1 MARWR
6 LKYTFLY
13 IITVYNVC
21 DHNDFEPFRMTTPKQ
36 LDVVTLQAAAGKASA
51 LLKTLAN
58 RDRLLL
64 LCQMTQGE
72 YPVGALADM
81 TGIRQPTLSQQ
92 LTVLREE
99 GLVTTRREGK
109 QIFYSVASAEA
120 LAVLQVL
127 YQCYCPHDE
136 ET

>member
-1 MARWR
+1 MSQTSQID
-6 LKYTFLY
+6 L
-13 IITVYNVC
+13 VN
-21 DHNDFEPFRMTTPKQ
+21 
-36 LDVVTLQAAAGKASA
+36 LQAAAKQASG

-58 RDRLLL
+58 PDRLLL

-72 YPVGALADM
+72 FAVGALEEL

-92 LTVLREE
+92 LTILREE
-99 GLVTTRREGK
+99 KLVHARREGK
-109 QIFYSVASAEA
+109 QVFYSIASKEA

-127 YQCYCPHDE
+127 YALYCPNDEKDDE